1 MDPGGGPET
10 YRSRSGSGTL
20 EFSPMFLLLFP
31 GKEEGA
37 GVHTI
42 KPAFLDK
49 LFNLTVGSERIALK
63 VRIFFLLETSAV
75 TRSGCRLYDESEFKP
90 GLWPKT
96 VGS

>member
-1 MDPGGGPET
+1 MDPDTGGPKT
-10 YRSRSGSGTL
+10 YGSGTL
-20 EFSPMFLLLFP
+20 ECSQMFLFLFP

-63 VRIFFLLETSAV
+63 VRIFILW
-75 TRSGCRLYDESEFKP
+75 KP
-90 GLWPKT
+90 VL
-96 VGS
+96 